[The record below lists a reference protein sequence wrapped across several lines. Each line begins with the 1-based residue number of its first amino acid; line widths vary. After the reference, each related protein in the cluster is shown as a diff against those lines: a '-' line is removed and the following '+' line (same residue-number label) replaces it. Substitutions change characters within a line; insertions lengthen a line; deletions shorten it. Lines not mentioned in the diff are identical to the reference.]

1 MVFVSC
7 DRSNSD
13 GSRFGTKNTPARSV
27 IEIPASSNVPLPRN
41 TVEKFTS
48 GSSLPVATRVRFRGK
63 EYTAIFFVSS
73 SCFPSRATK
82 NVVVLGSYATPSS
95 PLLCLTGSSSRALSW
110 YASPVGWNV
119 RASYTMT
126 RCPGIGSVIS
136 ASWLT
141 ATREAFRNVTPSESH
156 ADASMVSF
164 FVNVHPDVEANG
176 SYRTSIEGLLTT
188 ATRVPS
194 FGSTDTP
201 LRLSSTSLST
211 CLPQ

>member
-1 MVFVSC
+1 MPRVMRR
-7 DRSNSD
+7 RS
-13 GSRFGTKNTPARSV
+13 
-27 IEIPASSNVPLPRN
+27 PASGEPGVAPA
-41 TVEKFTS
+41 
-48 GSSLPVATRVRFRGK
+48 SLGLRR
-63 EYTAIFFVSS
+63 
-73 SCFPSRATK
+73 
-82 NVVVLGSYATPSS
+82 S
-95 PLLCLTGSSSRALSW
+95 PWHDRLAGGGCISASITLARLRKSTEHHVCGIHVGW

-126 RCPGIGSVIS
+126 RCPGIGSFIS

-156 ADASMVSF
+156 ADASMLSR
-164 FVNVHPDVEANG
+164 FVNAHPDVEANG